1 MERTQIDLARNL
13 IQTLGAQRAVHVA
26 KQYCWFGVAEEIT
39 RLSAQAANDS
49 TPMADVNAAH

>member
-26 KQYCWFGVAEEIT
+26 KQYCWFGVAEEIA
-39 RLSAQAANDS
+39 RLSAQTANDD
-49 TPMADVNAAH
+49 TPLTDLNAAH

>member
-1 MERTQIDLARNL
+1 MDRTQIDLARNL
-13 IQTLGAQRAVHVA
+13 MQTLGAQRAVHVA

-49 TPMADVNAAH
+49 APLADANVAH